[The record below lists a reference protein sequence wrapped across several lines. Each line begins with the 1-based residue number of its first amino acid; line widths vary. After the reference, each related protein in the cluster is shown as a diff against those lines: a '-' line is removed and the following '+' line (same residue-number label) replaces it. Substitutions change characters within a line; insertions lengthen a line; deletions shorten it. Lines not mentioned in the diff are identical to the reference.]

1 MRWIRLH
8 FPKYVVSIIML
19 NSIGIYKYWDFH
31 IKTKILETKMLY
43 VLKTHLLY
51 SQGVLYICKIHT
63 YLIFKAYL
71 WEILGG
77 KSMGKSKLVL
87 QSPIFEMQIFTEC
100 LHAMTNLDSMLKSRD
115 ITLPTKVCIAKAM
128 VFPVV
133 MYGYESWTI
142 KKSERWIHGAF
153 ELWHWRRLLRVPWIA
168 KRSNTVNPKGNQA
181 WIFTGKTDAKAE
193 APILFLV
200 TWYEDPIHSLEKTL
214 MLGDWGQ
221 EAKGV
226 TEDKTVEWH
235 HWLNGHEFDQAP
247 GDGEGQG
254 SLLRCSSCGNK
265 ELDRTVQLNN
275 NNNRAPIMC

>member
-1 MRWIRLH
+1 MEAVAYFIFLGSKITADSNCSHEIKRRL
-8 FPKYVVSIIML
+8 
-19 NSIGIYKYWDFH
+19 
-31 IKTKILETKMLY
+31 
-43 VLKTHLLY
+43 LL
-51 SQGVLYICKIHT
+51 G
-63 YLIFKAYL
+63 
-71 WEILGG
+71 
-77 KSMGKSKLVL
+77 
-87 QSPIFEMQIFTEC
+87 
-100 LHAMTNLDSMLKSRD
+100 R
-115 ITLPTKVCIAKAM
+115 KAM

-254 SLLRCSSCGNK
+254 SLLRCSSCGHK
-265 ELDRTVQLNN
+265 ELDRTEQLNN